1 MNMEWTKDKEKKIL
15 FKYRFALTVKVIR
28 VILATLFLFWL
39 YMLIVS
45 ISYDVLGLGKKHLF
59 YSQVAMDWTQPN
71 MQEDFGSIESAE
83 ITPFLT
89 QKISYPVYKMIGKEP
104 ELVGTKQ
111 LAKRLVP
118 MYSTNQTEYL
128 KPRNEQEY
136 SFYLPEHPKTGNKL
150 EANEDPAVWT
160 KLDKV
165 HEGTVAELS
174 FSTKKYMT
182 PEEML
187 EFLKPYD
194 LDVLWMPLYT
204 GEMKGFEPGSWSGG
218 GNTFSVEP
226 IGFTGGRDAHNGYNS
241 TSKNLL
247 FENLTDE
254 NKKRMLKQMK
264 NLIED
269 ESASYRENFLG
280 LSHLEE
286 RYNYLKKEGFQVYG
300 AVVTGPV
307 KELLKLRENEQIQ
320 GANLG
325 DMSYWN
331 WSEE

>member
-1 MNMEWTKDKEKKIL
+1 M
-15 FKYRFALTVKVIR
+15 VKGI
-28 VILATLFLFWL
+28 FPKN
-39 YMLIVS
+39 Y
-45 ISYDVLGLGKKHLF
+45 
-59 YSQVAMDWTQPN
+59 
-71 MQEDFGSIESAE
+71 
-83 ITPFLT
+83 
-89 QKISYPVYKMIGKEP
+89 
-104 ELVGTKQ
+104 
-111 LAKRLVP
+111 
-118 MYSTNQTEYL
+118 TEYL
-128 KPRNEQEY
+128 KPKTEREHN
-136 SFYLPEHPKTGNKL
+136 FYLPEHPKTGNKL
-150 EANEDPAVWT
+150 EANEKPGVWT

-174 FSTKKYMT
+174 FSTKSYMT

-218 GNTFSVEP
+218 GNTLSVEP
-226 IGFTGGRDAHNGYNS
+226 IGFTGGRDAHDGYNS

-247 FENLTDE
+247 YEERTDE

-264 NLIED
+264 NLLEN
-269 ESASYRENFLG
+269 ESTSYQENFLG

-286 RYNYLKKEGFQVYG
+286 RYNYLMKEGFQVYG

-307 KELLKLRENEQIQ
+307 KELLKLKENEQIQ

-331 WSEE
+331 WTEE

>member
-28 VILATLFLFWL
+28 VILATLFFFWL
-39 YMLIVS
+39 YMMVVS
-45 ISYDVLGLGKKHLF
+45 ISYHSLGLDKKHIF
-59 YSQVAMDWTQPN
+59 YSRVAMDWTQPN
-71 MQEDFGSIESAE
+71 MWDDFGGIDSAE

-89 QKISYPVYKMIGKEP
+89 QKISYPVFKMVGKEP

-128 KPRNEQEY
+128 KPKNEQEY
-136 SFYLPEHPKTGNKL
+136 RFYLPEHPKTGNKL
-150 EANEDPAVWT
+150 EANENPGVWT

-204 GEMKGFEPGSWSGG
+204 GEMKRFEPGSWSGG
-218 GNTFSVEP
+218 GNSMSVDP
-226 IGFTGGRDAHNGYNS
+226 FGFTGGRDTGDDYNS
-241 TSKNLL
+241 QSKYGL
-247 FENLTDE
+247 DE
-254 NKKRMLKQMK
+254 KFTEQNKKMMLKQMK
-264 NLIED
+264 KLLEN
-269 ESASYRENFLG
+269 ESTSYRENFLG

-286 RYNYLKKEGFQVYG
+286 RYDYLMKEGFQVYG

-307 KELLKLRENEQIQ
+307 KELLKLKENEQIQ